1 MYREERSCEI
11 CSDGDLPSYLVR
23 GIILEH
29 FCQALKDQKRWT
41 EAIVVS
47 SLAWV

>member
-1 MYREERSCEI
+1 MYMEEQSREI
-11 CSDGDLPSYLVR
+11 CSDGDLPSYPVR
-23 GIILEH
+23 DIILER

-47 SLAWV
+47 SMA